1 MKRER
6 KPFIPESP
14 TIGEV
19 RLYLQAEIAKK
30 IKWQNEW
37 DQPFISISIG
47 LGCPEYPVEIA
58 IHSLSLD
65 RQAAI
70 ILKDLGIPDAL
81 ATSGSYKNFKDDG
94 YLSLSYKSLS
104 AFGQANKEKIL
115 GWVAQRKAQ
124 KPVMQQLHDVA
135 SNGGVG
141 EKLDALLAASYP
153 TSGGA
158 A

>member
-14 TIGEV
+14 TIREV
-19 RLYLQAEIAKK
+19 MRYLQAEIAKK
-30 IKWQNEW
+30 IKWQNAW
-37 DQPFISISIG
+37 DQPFITVGIG

-70 ILKDLGIPDAL
+70 ILNNLGIPDAL
-81 ATSGSYKNFKDDG
+81 ATSGSYKNFKDYG
-94 YLSLSYKSLS
+94 YLTLSYKSLT

-115 GWVAQRKAQ
+115 EWVAQRKAQ
-124 KPVMQQLHDVA
+124 KPVMQQLYDIA
-135 SNGGVG
+135 SNGGFG
-141 EKLDALLAASYP
+141 EKLDSLLDAAAP
-153 TSGGA
+153 GSGGA
-158 A
+158 V

>member
-6 KPFIPESP
+6 KPFIPDSP
-14 TIGEV
+14 TLREIMA
-19 RLYLQAEIAKK
+19 YLQAEIAKR
-30 IKWQNEW
+30 IKWQNNW
-37 DQPFISISIG
+37 DQPFITVSIG

-70 ILKDLGIPDAL
+70 ILNDLGIPDAL
-81 ATSGSYKNFKDDG
+81 ATSGSHKNFKDDN
-94 YLSLSYKSLS
+94 YLSLSYKSLT

-124 KPVMQQLHDVA
+124 KPVMQQLYDVA
-135 SNGGVG
+135 SNGGIG
-141 EKLDALLAASYP
+141 EKLDALLAANP
-153 TSGGA
+153 TSGGVA
-158 A
+158 